1 MYMLLPC
8 QNMITEWMLGV
19 FLTLWY
25 AVSLVFKRGR
35 IYRKEVNINPRRSAS
50 SPSSLEG
57 AKKNRKRRF
66 GEAWILAAE
75 IVVGLQCWGGASEQ
89 SGSPEAEGITR
100 ITVAESLPSSPLR
113 LPHVHGRLLS
123 AEWKKNQSIKNAWDG
138 HAFRKILKTAFISI
152 E

>member
-89 SGSPEAEGITR
+89 SGSPEAEGIPR

-138 HAFRKILKTAFISI
+138 HAFRNISKTASISI